1 MKHHR
6 FHTLASSD
14 QDKMEHKRTEP
25 IREEIPSTDDLVCT
39 AQLSSLL
46 SFEGPH
52 NTCLWIL
59 RRVGEEHESSP
70 CFQQDL
76 QEYFH
81 QDPLPQIFSPGIFP
95 PRTFYILSLSPYFFR
110 NISFPSGFFFT
121 RNFYRQGIFLPG
133 IFFSA
138 KIFSLWIFS
147 AMICRLQ
154 EMSLNFTRSLTFCR
168 HGREYFS
175 SHNEKGQN
183 DRSAIWSGRELQAIP
198 VLVQQARR
206 QAGAR
211 IRSVLGAEG
220 DNFCF

>member
-1 MKHHR
+1 MPK
-6 FHTLASSD
+6 TC
-14 QDKMEHKRTEP
+14 P
-25 IREEIPSTDDLVCT
+25 
-39 AQLSSLL
+39 SSLDNDDDDVDGDVDDDNDVFAAL
-46 SFEGPH
+46 TMFVDIEERRRRARVSPMFPAGSFFGNISTKIFPK
-52 NTCLWIL
+52 
-59 RRVGEEHESSP
+59 
-70 CFQQDL
+70 D
-76 QEYFH
+76 
-81 QDPLPQIFSPGIFP
+81 FSPGIFP
-95 PRTFYILSLSPYFFR
+95 PRSFYTLSLSPYFFR
-110 NISFPSGFFFT
+110 NISFPSGFFS
-121 RNFYRQGIFLPG
+121 QGIFTGRLFFSHEL
-133 IFFSA
+133 FFSA

-211 IRSVLGAEG
+211 IRSVFGAG
-220 DNFCF
+220 RR

>member
-1 MKHHR
+1 MPKTCPSCLDNDDDDDVDGDVDEDNDVFAALTMFVDIEERRRSARVSPMFPAGSFFRNISTKILSHR
-6 FHTLASSD
+6 FFH
-14 QDKMEHKRTEP
+14 
-25 IREEIPSTDDLVCT
+25 
-39 AQLSSLL
+39 
-46 SFEGPH
+46 
-52 NTCLWIL
+52 
-59 RRVGEEHESSP
+59 
-70 CFQQDL
+70 

-81 QDPLPQIFSPGIFP
+81 QDPFTYSHCLP
-95 PRTFYILSLSPYFFR
+95 
-110 NISFPSGFFFT
+110 ISS
-121 RNFYRQGIFLPG
+121 GIFLFLQDFFHKEFLPAG
-133 IFFSA
+133 YFSPRNCFFSS
-138 KIFSLWIFS
+138 KIFSLWIFF

-211 IRSVLGAEG
+211 IRSVFGAGG